1 MFGHPRILHEPD
13 SDTPDGASI
22 RSPSPCAPLRPLKV
36 ITLEIVLLIVGLA
49 IGGAVGFN
57 LGQRGRPSFLQ
68 GQAADAVIR
77 FIRAVENS
85 DLPRDGVA
93 VVKHVVTDTYD
104 PDTAAYIHAKLREAP
119 PVES

>member
-1 MFGHPRILHEPD
+1 VTVDVF
-13 SDTPDGASI
+13 
-22 RSPSPCAPLRPLKV
+22 
-36 ITLEIVLLIVGLA
+36 LLILGLA

-57 LGQRGRPSFLQ
+57 LGQRGRPAFLQ

-104 PDTAAYIHAKLREAP
+104 PDTAAYIHAELRKP
-119 PVES
+119 PQPEG